1 MRKILKNR
9 IYVGIDAQLRKEQA
23 GFRRGRGTTE
33 QIFILRNIVEQAV
46 EWNSTIYMNF
56 VDFEKAFDSVHQDSL
71 WKIMKAYGIPDKII
85 KMVQL
90 LYENNECMVT
100 DNGQQSEWFRIK
112 TGVKQGC
119 NMSGFL
125 FLLVID

>member
-1 MRKILKNR
+1 
-9 IYVGIDAQLRKEQA
+9 
-23 GFRRGRGTTE
+23 
-33 QIFILRNIVEQAV
+33 
-46 EWNSTIYMNF
+46 

-112 TGVKQGC
+112 TGVNQGC

-125 FLLVID
+125 FLLVVDWMMRTVLADTQLDIRWRMTSKLED